1 VALPACKYSGSGLQ
15 KATEVFKMNKG
26 RITTFRPGDDIS
38 FAAPSGMLYGTVI
51 RLLGEGDA
59 AAVEIEFEG
68 GRREVK
74 KVRDRSLSLLRRA
87 SGASEE
93 EERHADRERL
103 SDPEIERIRR
113 GQERK
118 RY

>member
-1 VALPACKYSGSGLQ
+1 
-15 KATEVFKMNKG
+15 MNKG
-26 RITTFRPGDDIS
+26 RTTSFRVGDEIS
-38 FAAPSGMLYGTVI
+38 FAAPAGMLYGTVI

-74 KVRDRSLSLLRRA
+74 KVRDRAVSLLRRA
-87 SGASEE
+87 SGMSEE

-103 SDPEIERIRR
+103 TDPEIERIRR

>member
-1 VALPACKYSGSGLQ
+1 
-15 KATEVFKMNKG
+15 MNKP
-26 RITTFRPGDDIS
+26 RTTTFRPGDDVS
-38 FAAPSGMLYGTVI
+38 FAAPAGMLYGTVK

-93 EERHADRERL
+93 EERHSGRERL
-103 SDPEIERIRR
+103 TDPDIERIRR
-113 GQERK
+113 GEERK